1 MDISEEGSQMDTE
14 KIEKIYRVFK
24 ESTELLQKNLDVDF
38 LDAFI
43 ETGDNL
49 ITGEIQVEDGKP
61 DQVTVQKL
69 KQVYADFNWQEY
81 EPEELRKAIQL
92 VMIQA
97 NRVERIQA
105 NHQFTPEAIG
115 MLFNY
120 IIENLPLSQDQV
132 SIFDPAVGTGNLLST
147 ILNYFQDHQVK
158 FNGTGIDNDDTML
171 AIASMS
177 FIFEHLKV
185 DLYHQ
190 DSIDNL
196 LVKNADIV
204 VSDLPVGYYPIDER
218 TVGFETRSSEGHS
231 FVHHLLIEQSM
242 KAVRPGGF
250 GVYLV
255 PSNLF
260 QTEEAKK
267 LLAFFHD
274 KIYLQAI
281 LNLPSK
287 MFKDAKA
294 QKSILIL
301 QKVGQNAKQADQ
313 VLLGE
318 FPNFKEQKEMVAFLK
333 DFKKWAQKSLK

>member
-1 MDISEEGSQMDTE
+1 
-14 KIEKIYRVFK
+14 
-24 ESTELLQKNLDVDF
+24 
-38 LDAFI
+38 
-43 ETGDNL
+43 
-49 ITGEIQVEDGKP
+49 
-61 DQVTVQKL
+61 
-69 KQVYADFNWQEY
+69 
-81 EPEELRKAIQL
+81 
-92 VMIQA
+92 
-97 NRVERIQA
+97 
-105 NHQFTPEAIG
+105 
-115 MLFNY
+115 
-120 IIENLPLSQDQV
+120 
-132 SIFDPAVGTGNLLST
+132 
-147 ILNYFQDHQVK
+147 LNYFQDHQVK

-171 AIASMS
+171 AVASMS

-318 FPNFKEQKEMVAFLK
+318 FPDFKEQKEMVAFLK